1 MSEQV
6 KTMTAPKENHVSTI
20 VGLGVLTAIV
30 IILQA
35 LALNIHFG
43 GIFSVTLVLVPIIVG
58 AALYGYKAGAWLG
71 LVFGTIVLLTGDAA
85 PFLAVNAPGTV
96 FTVLAKGIL
105 AGLAAGLVYQLV
117 AKKSALLAAIL
128 AGIIVPVVNT
138 GIFLIGCRAFFWDT
152 IIGWAT
158 AAGSASIGVFI
169 ITGLGVINFFPE
181 LIINLVLAAAVVQIV
196 RIVKKN
202 TAK

>member
-35 LALNIHFG
+35 LALNIRFG
-43 GIFSVTLVLVPIIVG
+43 VFSITLVLVPIIVG

-105 AGLAAGLVYQLV
+105 AGLIAGLVYTAA
-117 AKKSALLAAIL
+117 AKKNALLAAIL
-128 AGIIVPVVNT
+128 AGIVAPVVNT
-138 GIFLIGCRAFFWDT
+138 GIFLIGCRLFFYDT
-152 IIGWAT
+152 IQGWAS
-158 AAGSASIGVFI
+158 AAGFENAAAYMFVGLAGVNF
-169 ITGLGVINFFPE
+169 LVELVIN
-181 LIINLVLAAAVVQIV
+181 LALAAAVVQIV
-196 RIVKKN
+196 KVAKKSR
-202 TAK
+202 K

>member
-35 LALNIHFG
+35 LALNIRFG
-43 GIFSVTLVLVPIIVG
+43 VFSITLVLVPIIVG

-105 AGLAAGLVYQLV
+105 AGLIAGLVYTAA
-117 AKKSALLAAIL
+117 AKKNALLAAIL
-128 AGIIVPVVNT
+128 AGIVAPVVNT
-138 GIFLIGCRAFFWDT
+138 GIFLIGCRLFFYDT
-152 IIGWAT
+152 IQGWAS
-158 AAGSASIGVFI
+158 AAGFENAAAYMFIGLAGVNF
-169 ITGLGVINFFPE
+169 LVELVIN
-181 LIINLVLAAAVVQIV
+181 LALAAAVVQIV
-196 RIVKKN
+196 KIVKKSR
-202 TAK
+202 K

>member
-35 LALNIHFG
+35 LALNIRFG
-43 GIFSVTLVLVPIIVG
+43 VFSITLVLVPIIVG

-105 AGLAAGLVYQLV
+105 AGLIAGLVYTAA
-117 AKKSALLAAIL
+117 AKKNALLAAIL
-128 AGIIVPVVNT
+128 AGIVAPVVNT
-138 GIFLIGCRAFFWDT
+138 GIFLIGCRLFFYDT
-152 IIGWAT
+152 IQGWAS
-158 AAGSASIGVFI
+158 AAGFENAAAYMFVGLAGVNF
-169 ITGLGVINFFPE
+169 LVELVIN
-181 LIINLVLAAAVVQIV
+181 LALAAAVVQIV
-196 RIVKKN
+196 KIAKKSH
-202 TAK
+202 K

>member
-1 MSEQV
+1 MSERA

-35 LALNIHFG
+35 LALNIRFG
-43 GIFSVTLVLVPIIVG
+43 VFSITLVLVPIIVG

-96 FTVLAKGIL
+96 FVVLAKGIL
-105 AGLAAGLVYQLV
+105 AGLIAGLVYN
-117 AKKSALLAAIL
+117 AAATKNALLAAIL
-128 AGIIVPVVNT
+128 AGIVAPVVNT
-138 GIFLIGCRAFFWDT
+138 GIFLIGCRLFFYDT
-152 IIGWAT
+152 IQGWASSAGFEN
-158 AAGSASIGVFI
+158 AAAYMFLGLAGV
-169 ITGLGVINFFPE
+169 NFLVE

-196 RIVKKN
+196 RVVKKSR
-202 TAK
+202 K

>member
-35 LALNIHFG
+35 LALNIRFG
-43 GIFSVTLVLVPIIVG
+43 VFSITLVLVPIIVG

-105 AGLAAGLVYQLV
+105 AGLIAGLVYTAA
-117 AKKSALLAAIL
+117 AKKNALLAAIL
-128 AGIIVPVVNT
+128 AGIVAPVVNT
-138 GIFLIGCRAFFWDT
+138 GIFLIGCRLFFYDT
-152 IIGWAT
+152 IQGWAS
-158 AAGSASIGVFI
+158 AAGFENAAAYMFVGLAGVNF
-169 ITGLGVINFFPE
+169 LVELVIN
-181 LIINLVLAAAVVQIV
+181 LALAAAVVQIV
-196 RIVKKN
+196 KIAKKSR
-202 TAK
+202 K

>member
-35 LALNIHFG
+35 LALNIRFG
-43 GIFSVTLVLVPIIVG
+43 VFSITLVLVPIIVG

-105 AGLAAGLVYQLV
+105 AGLIAGLVYTTA
-117 AKKSALLAAIL
+117 AKKNALLAAIL
-128 AGIIVPVVNT
+128 AGIVAPVVNT
-138 GIFLIGCRAFFWDT
+138 GIFLIGCRLFFYDT
-152 IIGWAT
+152 IQGWAS
-158 AAGSASIGVFI
+158 AAGFENAAAYMFVGLAGVNF
-169 ITGLGVINFFPE
+169 LVELVIN
-181 LIINLVLAAAVVQIV
+181 LALAAAVVQIV
-196 RIVKKN
+196 KVAKKSR
-202 TAK
+202 K

>member
-35 LALNIHFG
+35 LALNIRFG
-43 GIFSVTLVLVPIIVG
+43 VFSITLVLVPIIVG

-105 AGLAAGLVYQLV
+105 AGLIAGLVYTAA
-117 AKKSALLAAIL
+117 AKKNALLAAIL
-128 AGIIVPVVNT
+128 AGIVAPVVNT
-138 GIFLIGCRAFFWDT
+138 GIFLIGCRLFFYDT
-152 IIGWAT
+152 IQGWAS
-158 AAGSASIGVFI
+158 AAGFENAAAYMFVGLAGVNF
-169 ITGLGVINFFPE
+169 LVELVIN
-181 LIINLVLAAAVVQIV
+181 LALAAAVVQIV
-196 RIVKKN
+196 KIVKKSR
-202 TAK
+202 K